1 MPESNCLCHF
11 LDDDYKISNISLEAL
26 RKRDLSITQALN
38 FLSGQ
43 FGFELFLAVLDK
55 ELVGLCQDPKP
66 VSWYT
71 GDHPVEEYFAEE
83 QKRVKFRALKHVFAK
98 YYRIATL
105 VGLDGNL
112 VAENLHLNESVL
124 LETDGFNAVKPKVKR
139 EIEMDSVSFR
149 PQSCKPHSHF
159 SIPCG

>member
-1 MPESNCLCHF
+1 
-11 LDDDYKISNISLEAL
+11 
-26 RKRDLSITQALN
+26 
-38 FLSGQ
+38 
-43 FGFELFLAVLDK
+43 LAVLDK
-55 ELVGLCQDPKP
+55 ELVGLYQDPKP

-83 QKRVKFRALKHVFAK
+83 QKRVNFRVLKHVFAK

-112 VAENLHLNESVL
+112 VAENLRLNESVL

-139 EIEMDSVSFR
+139 EIKMDSVSFR
-149 PQSCKPHSHF
+149 PHLCKSYSHF
-159 SIPCG
+159 SIPRG